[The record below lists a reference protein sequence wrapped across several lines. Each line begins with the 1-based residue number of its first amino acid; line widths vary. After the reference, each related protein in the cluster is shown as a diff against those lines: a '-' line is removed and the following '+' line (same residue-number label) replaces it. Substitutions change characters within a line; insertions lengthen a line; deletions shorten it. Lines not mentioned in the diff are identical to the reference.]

1 MLKYNIH
8 KSKNNNLEDN
18 KLSFVEKVIFINRV
32 SKVVKG
38 GRRFS
43 FTALVACGDQKG
55 SVGIGYGKANE
66 VPDAIKKATYEAKK
80 NIIKI
85 NLKENTI
92 PHEILGKSDGGSIL
106 LKPAFSGTGVIAG
119 GGARAILIVAGIK
132 DILTKSL
139 GSNNVLS
146 LVKATMNGLKN
157 LVSKEE
163 IKEIRK

>member
-1 MLKYNIH
+1 MRNNIH
-8 KSKNNNLEDN
+8 RIKKNNLEDN
-18 KLSFVEKVIFINRV
+18 KLNFVEKVIFINRV

-43 FTALVACGDQKG
+43 FTALVAYGDQKG
-55 SVGIGYGKANE
+55 SIGVGYGKANE

-80 NIIKI
+80 SIIKI
-85 NLKENTI
+85 NLKDDTI
-92 PHEILGKSDGGSIL
+92 PHEILGKSDGGFIL
-106 LKPAFSGTGVIAG
+106 LKPALSGTGVIAG

-132 DILTKSL
+132 NILTKSL

-157 LVSKEE
+157 LVCKEE